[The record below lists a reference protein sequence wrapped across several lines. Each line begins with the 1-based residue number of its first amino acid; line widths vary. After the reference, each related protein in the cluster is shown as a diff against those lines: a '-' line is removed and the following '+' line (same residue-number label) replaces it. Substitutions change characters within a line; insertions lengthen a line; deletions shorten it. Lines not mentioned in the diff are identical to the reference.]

1 MKTFDDF
8 RAQREADKILKKH
21 KERSLEFCKNNIHDL
36 AGILNQYGISPYDCT
51 NEMRR
56 KLSGKHSA
64 EILKIVLSVNDQLI
78 HWTKVLNIIKK
89 NPICKTVKTV

>member
-8 RAQREADKILKKH
+8 RAQREADKIIKKY

-36 AGILNQYGISPYDCT
+36 AGILDQYGISPFDCT
-51 NEMRR
+51 NTMRK
-56 KLSGKHSA
+56 KLKDKYSKD
-64 EILKIVLSVNDQLI
+64 ILKLVLGANDQLI

-89 NPICKTVKTV
+89 KPTMG